1 MLLRGEDPAAMA
13 EEGAVWRLL
22 APWLRPGQARLW
34 RTAAYRF
41 HALVARPWRVG
52 RAFLLGDAAH
62 QTPPFM
68 GQGLNQGLRDAGNLA
83 WKLALVLRGEAGEAL
98 LDSYEAERRPNVR
111 DVIAATKD
119 LGRIVCELDPARAAD
134 RDARLR
140 AEVAAGRGDVVR
152 QDLLPPL
159 RDGFLHRPRGAGGAP
174 SPGAGEPCPQPWMLR
189 PGGPP
194 PRRMDDVIG
203 GGFRLLLRA
212 GLALPEAAQ
221 AAAAA
226 LGARGLARAAAPG
239 GGGRPARRL
248 DGAARRRRGAG
259 AAGPRGV
266 RHRGRGGGG
275 AGPAA
280 RGRGGPARGAGTGAW
295 PGPLRVPMTPARGG
309 AAPRG
314 DAPLRRRRPPDRP
327 ARRRH
332 PDPLPPRPRRAAGH
346 RGRPGWCAAP
356 GSPPP
361 CPRSGPAPPSRSA
374 MARGRGREVH
384 NPREDLNDAVTPSG
398 AGLPAATEREMAPV
412 ARG

>member
-98 LDSYEAERRPNVR
+98 LDTYEAERRPNVR

-221 AAAAA
+221 EAAAA
-226 LGARGLARAAAPG
+226 LGARVASPGRPPLVEADGLLDAWMERHGAAAALVRPDHVVFGTAAAVAEVPDLLRAAAEALLGAPG
-239 GGGRPARRL
+239 RA
-248 DGAARRRRGAG
+248 
-259 AAGPRGV
+259 
-266 RHRGRGGGG
+266 H
-275 AGPAA
+275 GPALSA
-280 RGRGGPARGAGTGAW
+280 
-295 PGPLRVPMTPARGG
+295 
-309 AAPRG
+309 
-314 DAPLRRRRPPDRP
+314 
-327 ARRRH
+327 
-332 PDPLPPRPRRAAGH
+332 
-346 RGRPGWCAAP
+346 
-356 GSPPP
+356 SP
-361 CPRSGPAPPSRSA
+361 
-374 MARGRGREVH
+374 
-384 NPREDLNDAVTPSG
+384 
-398 AGLPAATEREMAPV
+398 
-412 ARG
+412 